1 MLELPS
7 GRSHLQV
14 GHRSQEGLGLY
25 RATFVMISMRKQILF
40 MDYPYHML
48 PLQSTA

>member
-1 MLELPS
+1 MLEPPS
-7 GRSHLQV
+7 ERSHLQV
-14 GHRSQEGLGLY
+14 VHRLQEGLGLY

-40 MDYPYHML
+40 MNYPYHML

>member
-1 MLELPS
+1 MLALPS

-14 GHRSQEGLGLY
+14 GYRSQEGLCLY
-25 RATFVMISMRKQILF
+25 RATLVMISMRKQILV
-40 MDYPYHML
+40 MNYPYHML